1 MIKEYS
7 IENYKGF
14 QNLNIPN
21 LTKINLFGGKN
32 NVGKTSL
39 LESIFTFYDR
49 FNPDVLLKQLLWR
62 GAVLAAISNDTQHE
76 LWQSTFNNFDIK
88 KKIKLS
94 SIDTKKLN
102 EKVEIQIDENF
113 VIPVSSNELQKINK
127 DFNTSTTQTKSRYA
141 LHITASIN
149 NKSKQDSHVY
159 LVNNNMQMYVKFLD
173 NSNRKI
179 VTFLS
184 PKTQSPLSESLRF
197 GELIKKGKENI
208 LVEILKE
215 MIEPRLKSI
224 YPIPIS
230 ENQILLHADI
240 GLSSKIPLNYLGD
253 GMFRILSYLAAIL
266 NSPNG
271 IVLIDEIE
279 NGLHY
284 SIHKDLWKILFKTAN
299 EYNVQLFINTHSIE
313 MVHAFNSIA
322 KETSPNDFMYYELFQ
337 NISNNQISINQI
349 DTDLLQF
356 KLKNNK
362 SFRGE

>member
-1 MIKEYS
+1 
-7 IENYKGF
+7 
-14 QNLNIPN
+14 

-39 LESIFTFYDR
+39 LESVFTFYDR
-49 FNPDVLLKQLLWR
+49 FNPDLLFKQLLWR
-62 GAVLAAISNDTQHE
+62 GAVILSINDDNQHE
-76 LWQSTFNNFDIK
+76 LWLSAFNNFDIK
-88 KKIKLS
+88 KKIKFS
-94 SIDTKKLN
+94 SIDSTKHN

-127 DFNTSTTQTKSRYA
+127 DLKTSTTQTKSRYA
-141 LHITASIN
+141 LHILASIN

-159 LVNNNMQMYVKFLD
+159 LLNNNIHMYVKFLD

-184 PKTQSPLSESLRF
+184 TKTQNPLSESLRF

-208 LVEILKE
+208 LVDILKE

-230 ENQILLHADI
+230 ENQTLLHADI

-322 KETSPNDFMYYELFQ
+322 KEISPNDFMYYELFQ
-337 NISNNQISINQI
+337 NINDNQISINQI
-349 DTDLLQF
+349 DSDLLQF